1 MLLHVYTPLHS
12 NPPTTPSPTVNQPNN
27 ATPGNGILVAAK
39 LSELLQSFPTVA
51 PDKMSTLLALME
63 WAADADLVPPA
74 PPAATAAVI
83 QLTKVGHLARKMW
96 DGILDFGTQSS
107 DLCTISQM
115 KLLKSIIS
123 KKTLDLSFLFTLPS
137 STLFCIA
144 GDAHHAPSHHPL
156 SSRAI
161 FFVFFVSFLLFRP
174 YLLLIIYLYTG

>member
-12 NPPTTPSPTVNQPNN
+12 NPPTTPSPTVNQPTN

-96 DGILDFGTQSS
+96 DGILDFGTPTHASNHQIRHLTFVPS
-107 DLCTISQM
+107 
-115 KLLKSIIS
+115 LK
-123 KKTLDLSFLFTLPS
+123 
-137 STLFCIA
+137 
-144 GDAHHAPSHHPL
+144 
-156 SSRAI
+156 
-161 FFVFFVSFLLFRP
+161 
-174 YLLLIIYLYTG
+174 